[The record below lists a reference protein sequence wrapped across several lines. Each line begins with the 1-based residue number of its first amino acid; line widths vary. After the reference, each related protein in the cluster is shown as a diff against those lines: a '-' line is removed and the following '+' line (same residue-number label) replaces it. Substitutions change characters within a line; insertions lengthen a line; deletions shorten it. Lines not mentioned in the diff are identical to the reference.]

1 MKVKLVEKLLNENVS
16 KEELKNVL
24 YLIGLAHD
32 KIMEAQDELD
42 TLGYDYDD
50 EILSDLEYDLDDLE
64 ASLSELDFM
73 GSDDPVKDAYE
84 HYGVDKED

>member
-1 MKVKLVEKLLNENVS
+1 MKVKLVEKLQS
-16 KEELKNVL
+16 GSAPKEELKSIL

-32 KIMEAQDELD
+32 KIMEAQDELE

-73 GSDDPVKDAYE
+73 GSDDPIADAYD
-84 HYGVDKED
+84 HYDADRED